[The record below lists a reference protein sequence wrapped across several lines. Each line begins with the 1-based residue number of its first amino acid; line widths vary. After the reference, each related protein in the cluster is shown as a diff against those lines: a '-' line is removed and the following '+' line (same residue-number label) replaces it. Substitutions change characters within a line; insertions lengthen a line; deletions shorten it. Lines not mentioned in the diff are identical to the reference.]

1 MIFETFILMFI
12 LMIYLRSHQECK
24 NIISLTKYYD
34 AHRKVINVICMMI
47 SQCKATSI
55 LFWPA
60 CSSHMRVSGG
70 EKYISSTRP
79 SSCRIL
85 RCVGQIHIYFE
96 RKSAKSGR
104 CRSYVMSRYARAC
117 AYVQCRNI
125 PIRVQR
131 RVILWGEGTLVRRQ
145 AEISNSW

>member
-1 MIFETFILMFI
+1 MIS
-12 LMIYLRSHQECK
+12 LRSHQERE
-24 NIISLTKYYD
+24 NIIISLTKYYD

-47 SQCKATSI
+47 SQRKATSI

-60 CSSHMRVSGG
+60 CFSRMRVSGG
-70 EKYISSTRP
+70 GKYISSARP

-104 CRSYVMSRYARAC
+104 CRSYVMSRCARGARA
-117 AYVQCRNI
+117 YVRCRNI

-131 RVILWGEGTLVRRQ
+131 RVIL
-145 AEISNSW
+145 